1 MRFSKDDLPVGSGV
15 ELVLE
20 NCDVFCFPAEDV
32 LELRLK
38 AAKSENGFLIEDGC
52 LVLAARAAET
62 LSLDALRVQK
72 EGLEPAEYDRFDA
85 RMALC
90 CDICTLEICG
100 EREKKIFF
108 TGYDPVVDLS
118 EMREME
124 YSNCPSL
131 ERDGE
136 GNICIL
142 FGISSKSPKR
152 TDNDYV
158 SCIEGFSERF
168 PKLKKVLRV
177 KVRSVLCNGA
187 GDLPFSPEGGLAVL
201 TSIRNKRYKGSRADL
216 LFYEVTELKFALFDG
231 WGKDTEMTLSP
242 MQDGR
247 LFVSSAPASLFG
259 KSRDFE
265 KIPAAELLL
274 RRGAF
279 SMLKK
284 ACYLIKAA
292 YSSLKFDKKRQ
303 CFPNNGKIR
312 AGMYAILVS
321 GKGKQERTRTKDET
335 RSGGSAVR
343 LFGGRGAQPAQRA
356 AHMLSGRIEGCPRV
370 GRGQFCLRRT
380 DGLYRM
386 SGMDR
391 IMGRRR
397 RART

>member
-1 MRFSKDDLPVGSGV
+1 MRFSKDDLPAGSGV

-100 EREKKIFF
+100 GGEKKIFF

-124 YSNCPSL
+124 YSNCPSF

-136 GNICIL
+136 GNVCIC
-142 FGISSKSPKR
+142 FGISSKNPKR
-152 TDNDYV
+152 TDNDY
-158 SCIEGFSERF
+158 SGCIEGFSERF
-168 PKLKKVLRV
+168 SKLKKVLRV
-177 KVRSVLCNGA
+177 KVQSVLCNGA

-201 TSIRNKRYKGSRADL
+201 TRIRNKRYKGSRADL
-216 LFYEVTELKFALFDG
+216 LFYEVTGLKFALFDG
-231 WGKDTEMTLSP
+231 WGEDTEMTISP

-247 LFVSSAPASLFG
+247 LFV
-259 KSRDFE
+259 
-265 KIPAAELLL
+265 
-274 RRGAF
+274 
-279 SMLKK
+279 
-284 ACYLIKAA
+284 
-292 YSSLKFDKKRQ
+292 Q
-303 CFPNNGKIR
+303 
-312 AGMYAILVS
+312 
-321 GKGKQERTRTKDET
+321 
-335 RSGGSAVR
+335 
-343 LFGGRGAQPAQRA
+343 FGGE
-356 AHMLSGRIEGCPRV
+356 LNFFCTRIALWKEP
-370 GRGQFCLRRT
+370 
-380 DGLYRM
+380 
-386 SGMDR
+386 
-391 IMGRRR
+391 
-397 RART
+397 